1 MKSSKI
7 KKINEGPKYLL
18 KLESLQGSDQH
29 FSIWQVPSS
38 STPQIKKPKR
48 IAGLHG
54 RNLAL
59 FESRL
64 IRILQSENIDSTER
78 SLDSKREFSLSEET
92 SLRLGLIFRML
103 APMRKREN
111 MSACIQ
117 GIEAMNKEE
126 AAYWLGMAMHR
137 KNPRRVLMALRFLL
151 TDPKKK

>member
-1 MKSSKI
+1 VKSNKI
-7 KKINEGPKYLL
+7 KKINEGPKYIL
-18 KLESLQGSDQH
+18 KIENLQGSDQH

-78 SLDSKREFSLSEET
+78 PLDSKRGFPLSEDT
-92 SLRLGLIFRML
+92 SLKLGLIFRML

-117 GIEAMNKEE
+117 GIEVMNKEE

-151 TDPKKK
+151 TDPKRK